1 MSYPTTVRRSVLR
14 DLRAVHALRGTVP
27 AALVRDC
34 AADLGCSE
42 RTVWAWWRKHLDEII
57 DDTEPASAP
66 APATELT
73 DVHLEVIFAC
83 NGNVSEAHRQLMAN
97 PETAAITPPRRTLA
111 HWWGQVD
118 APVRAW
124 AYDGAAGL
132 MDQQMKARH
141 AVEERNQLWRIDH
154 QEFPVWVLPGGR
166 SATPVKPWLTTVID
180 DATRL
185 IVAFL
190 LTVERPDATSTA
202 VVLADAVRLKPTS
215 LPGVQVG
222 GLPLALL
229 SDNGGEFRSEQLTGM
244 LRRLGI
250 ASRRTFPYMKHLNG
264 KVERVQQTMQHEL
277 ARNLTGYA
285 YGPKTL
291 KLKDLF
297 GLDGDLISEELLVA
311 LLDDW
316 VARYN
321 TERPH
326 SALDGRTPLQ
336 AWAAQQTPLRAPDME
351 AVRLAMMPAARGR
364 KVTPDGI
371 SFNNQLYTSGELA
384 RLRLV
389 GRQVDVRFLPNDESF
404 IEVFD
409 GDDWLCTCVPAHQ
422 VSTEDLDLLRQ
433 VRKEQYTTARAYH
446 EAARERRALAVAT
459 ATPDNPVILPFSLAT
474 DSSLLGGED
483 DLLDLTD
490 TSGDG
495 DSGRAPRPPAD
506 GSDVVA
512 IPDADD
518 PWDLDAADASADF
531 ADDLGAPTG
540 DRP

>member
-1 MSYPTTVRRSVLR
+1 MSYPTTVRRAVLR
-14 DLRAVHALRGTVP
+14 DLRAVHTVRGTVP

-57 DDTEPASAP
+57 EDTEPAP
-66 APATELT
+66 VPVPATELA

-111 HWWGQVD
+111 HLWGQVD

-124 AYDGAAGL
+124 ASGGAVGL
-132 MDQQMKARH
+132 MDKQMKVRH

-154 QEFPVWVLPGGR
+154 QEFPVWVLPSGR
-166 SATPVKPWLTTVID
+166 TTTPVKPWLTTIID
-180 DATRL
+180 DNTRL

-190 LTVERPDATSTA
+190 LTVEHPDATSTA
-202 VVLADAVRLKPTS
+202 VALADAVRLKPTS
-215 LPGVQVG
+215 LPNVQIG
-222 GLPLALL
+222 GLPLAVL
-229 SDNGGEFRSEQLTGM
+229 SDNGGEFRSDQVTGM

-277 ARNLTGYA
+277 ARNLIGYA
-285 YGPKTL
+285 HGPKTL

-316 VARYN
+316 VAHYN

-326 SALDGRTPLQ
+326 SALGGQTPLQ
-336 AWAAQQTPLRAPDME
+336 VWAAQHTPLRAPDME
-351 AVRLAMMPAARGR
+351 AVRLSMMPAAHSR

-371 SFNNQLYTSGELA
+371 SFNSQLYTSGDLA

-389 GRQVDVRFLPNDESF
+389 GRQVDVRFLPHDDSF

-409 GDDWLCTCVPAHQ
+409 GDTWLCTCVPSHR
-422 VSTEDLDLLRQ
+422 VTIDDLEQLRQ
-433 VRKEQYTTARAYH
+433 VRQEQYTIARAYH
-446 EAARERRALAVAT
+446 EAARDRRAAAIAT
-459 ATPDNPVILPFSLAT
+459 ATPDRPVILPFSTPTA
-474 DSSLLGGED
+474 SSLHGGDED
-483 DLLDLTD
+483 LFDLTD
-490 TSGDG
+490 TGPVGDP
-495 DSGRAPRPPAD
+495 APATDRD
-506 GSDVVA
+506 GVVA
-512 IPDADD
+512 IPDDPD
-518 PWDLDAADASADF
+518 PWDLDQWDLDDAGEPADLDPH
-531 ADDLGAPTG
+531 APTG
-540 DRP
+540 AQP